1 MNFSF
6 LSTYY
11 TFFLQGMYVTILL
24 AIISV
29 IAGTVLGIILTMMR
43 RSEIKVIKWISI
55 CYIEFIRGTPLLA
68 QIFLVYVGLPAITGM
83 NIPDFFTGAIALTM
97 HSSAYIAET
106 IRSGI
111 ETVPFGQ
118 TEAARSLGMNKRRTM
133 MEIVLPQAFK
143 NILPA
148 LVNQFIGN
156 IKDSSL
162 VSVIGISE
170 LMYETTTV
178 RGTTALGLEPVIV
191 ASVIYLIMT
200 LALTQMMGA
209 LERRL
214 RTSDSR

>member
-1 MNFSF
+1 
-6 LSTYY
+6 
-11 TFFLQGMYVTILL
+11 
-24 AIISV
+24 
-29 IAGTVLGIILTMMR
+29 
-43 RSEIKVIKWISI
+43 
-55 CYIEFIRGTPLLA
+55 
-68 QIFLVYVGLPAITGM
+68 
-83 NIPDFFTGAIALTM
+83 
-97 HSSAYIAET
+97 
-106 IRSGI
+106 
-111 ETVPFGQ
+111 
-118 TEAARSLGMNKRRTM
+118 